1 MVCSG
6 VGGGIDAT
14 LGFQAFPIGQGGA
27 PEWRQT
33 DHVWQGG
40 SFDQR
45 SIAIWAVFDATAAG
59 IEGNDFA
66 SGYKLSANP
75 NPTNGMIKISYVAQL
90 NTKSTLEVVNALG
103 AKVFVN
109 TISANAGTVN
119 SFDIDTK
126 DLAAGV
132 YYYTVNSDTNRLTK
146 KFTVTK

>member
-1 MVCSG
+1 MSVVCNN
-6 VGGGIDAT
+6 IQ
-14 LGFQAFPIGQGGA
+14 FQA
-27 PEWRQT
+27 
-33 DHVWQGG
+33 
-40 SFDQR
+40 
-45 SIAIWAVFDATAAG
+45 IAIWAVFDAAAAG

-75 NPTNGMIKISYVAQL
+75 NPSNGIVKISYVSQL
-90 NTKSTLEVVNALG
+90 NAKSTLEIVNALG

-109 TISANAGTVN
+109 EISATAGAVN

-132 YYYTVNSDTNRLTK
+132 YYCTVNSDTNRLTK

>member
-1 MVCSG
+1 
-6 VGGGIDAT
+6 
-14 LGFQAFPIGQGGA
+14 
-27 PEWRQT
+27 
-33 DHVWQGG
+33 
-40 SFDQR
+40 
-45 SIAIWAVFDATAAG
+45 
-59 IEGNDFA
+59 
-66 SGYKLSANP
+66 
-75 NPTNGMIKISYVAQL
+75 MIKISYVAQL